1 MFCRLYEPSESVR
14 EDSTK
19 NLCKLGLMKIQGVN
33 PSCLEYLTGGNLLG
47 NHDGDDDDDDG
58 QELAQVLQKWT
69 AASGRG
75 SYELRHVLRLSVNTL
90 HIVFFAVDSYCF

>member
-1 MFCRLYEPSESVR
+1 M
-14 EDSTK
+14 
-19 NLCKLGLMKIQGVN
+19 
-33 PSCLEYLTGGNLLG
+33 TGGSLLG
-47 NHDGDDDDDDG
+47 NHDDDDDDDDG

-90 HIVFFAVDSYCF
+90 HIVFFAMDSYCF

>member
-1 MFCRLYEPSESVR
+1 M
-14 EDSTK
+14 
-19 NLCKLGLMKIQGVN
+19 
-33 PSCLEYLTGGNLLG
+33 TGGNLLG
-47 NHDGDDDDDDG
+47 NHDDDDDG
-58 QELAQVLQKWT
+58 QKLAQVLQKWT